1 MAIDRACPESGI
13 SREWGWVDLLWGDG
27 KQGWG
32 REGSGKGGL
41 VASSYI
47 FSLEVAFHKWKQAGV
62 LAHPSVD
69 ILETLLWSSY
79 TASLPQAVPLSSVS
93 GC

>member
-1 MAIDRACPESGI
+1 M
-13 SREWGWVDLLWGDG
+13 GWVDLLWEEG

-32 REGSGKGGL
+32 RDGSEEGGL
-41 VASSYI
+41 VASYI
-47 FSLEVAFHKWKQAGV
+47 FSLEVTFHKWKQAGV

-69 ILETLLWSSY
+69 ILETFLWSSY